1 MLLNNLASYMW
12 NPFLCLLYVE
22 LGLLFL
28 WLTKGV
34 VFKHTLPF
42 FKKLLHEREGDGEHT
57 ISHRKGFLSSLATTV
72 GVGNL
77 AGVGTAIHLGG
88 PGALF
93 WMWVSALLGMSF
105 RMITTYMAIKNNPD
119 DPSASTFGTPM
130 NYLQKHCTG
139 VFKFIAPLM
148 AGTIIFKGMGAANLI
163 QANSVAHALHSE
175 LGLPSIMIA
184 AILAFA
190 VGLVVIGGLRVIVN
204 VTSALAPWMVIIY
217 SITGALILISHPAE
231 TMTALLKV
239 FKYAFTPHAAIGGAA
254 GYTVLQALQFGT
266 ARGVF
271 SHASGIGVAPFL
283 QGANKAHPAQG
294 AFMAAMTPV
303 ADTLLV
309 CTITGLV
316 VISGDYWPKL
326 TGAYL
331 TTHTFYQSLGIFGY
345 LVVTVSLVIFAF
357 TTIIGWYLY
366 TSKCYNFLSGK
377 YKRTFG
383 YIFVSVTFLG
393 PFLPVRMVWSLGD
406 LLVGSLLLVN
416 LLPLTYILIK
426 EYRATN
432 NDLANSENL

>member
-1 MLLNNLASYMW
+1 MFLDNLASYLW
-12 NPFLCLLYVE
+12 NPFLCLLYIE

-28 WLTKGV
+28 WLTGGV
-34 VFKHTLPF
+34 ALKKTYPY
-42 FKKLLHEREGDGEHT
+42 FKKLLQERSGDGEHT
-57 ISHRKGFLSSLATTV
+57 ISHRKAFFSSLATTV

-93 WMWVSALLGMSF
+93 WMWVSAIFGMSF
-105 RMITTYMAIKNNPD
+105 RMVTTYMAIKNNPD
-119 DPSASTFGTPM
+119 DVSSPIFGTPM
-130 NYLQKHCTG
+130 NYLKKYCTG
-139 VFKFIAPLM
+139 AFKFVAPLM
-148 AGTIIFKGMGAANLI
+148 AGTIIFKGMVAANLI

-175 LGLPSIMIA
+175 LGLPSVLIA
-184 AILAFA
+184 SILAIA
-190 VGLVVIGGLRVIVN
+190 VGLVVIGGFKVIVD
-204 VTSALAPWMVIIY
+204 VTSSLAPWMVILY
-217 SITGALILISHPAE
+217 SLTGLLILILNPAE
-231 TMTALLKV
+231 TVASLFKV
-239 FKYAFTPHAAIGGAA
+239 FHYAFTPHAAIGGAA
-254 GYTVLQALQFGT
+254 GYTIMQALQFGT

-331 TTHTFYQSLGIFGY
+331 TTHTFYQELGMFGY
-345 LVVTVSLVIFAF
+345 LVVTISLIIFAF

-377 YKRTFG
+377 YKGFFG
-383 YIFVSVTFLG
+383 YVFVSVTFLG
-393 PFLPVRMVWSLGD
+393 PFLPVRAVWSLGD
-406 LLVGSLLLVN
+406 LLVGSLLIVN
-416 LLPLTYILIK
+416 LIPLTFILIK
-426 EYRATN
+426 EYKTTN
-432 NDLANSENL
+432 KDLVSNEI